1 MKRLFFF
8 VMAILLAFTANAAQE
23 SYRLPFVELQNGS
36 TKIPFVEH
44 EWVLGTERADWSL
57 YLEKGMLKE
66 HKSMYEFHGATAY
79 KKPYYSDA
87 LKTKVSKIYTYG
99 VLNCNEA
106 NLYILIEWYVD
117 VNENIVFKS
126 SHEFGTYIVEMLT
139 PSSARN
145 DIYNQICKETI

>member
-1 MKRLFFF
+1 MA
-8 VMAILLAFTANAAQE
+8 VMFAFTANAE

-44 EWVLGTERADWSL
+44 EWVLGTERADWLL
-57 YLEKGMLKE
+57 YLEKGMLKNQNQP
-66 HKSMYEFHGATAY
+66 MYEFHGATVY

-87 LKTKVSKIYTYG
+87 LKTKISKIYTYG

-117 VNENIVFKS
+117 VNENVVFKS
-126 SHEFGTYIVEMLT
+126 SHEFGSYIVEMLSPIT
-139 PSSARN
+139 ARN

>member
-8 VMAILLAFTANAAQE
+8 VMAVMFAFTANAGQE

-87 LKTKVSKIYTYG
+87 LKMEVSKIYTYG

-106 NLYILIEWYVD
+106 NLYILFEWYVD
-117 VNENIVFKS
+117 ENENIVFKS
-126 SHEFGTYIVEMLT
+126 THEFGTYVVEMLT

-145 DIYNQICKETI
+145 DVYNQICKETI

>member
-1 MKRLFFF
+1 MKRLFLFI
-8 VMAILLAFTANAAQE
+8 MAIMFAFTANAE
-23 SYRLPFVELQNGS
+23 PYRLPFVELQNGS

-44 EWVLGTERADWSL
+44 EWVLGTERTDWSL

-66 HKSMYEFHGATAY
+66 HKSMYEFHGATVY
-79 KKPYYSDA
+79 KKPYYSDSI
-87 LKTKVSKIYTYG
+87 KTEISKIYTYG

-106 NLYILIEWYVD
+106 NLYILVEWYVD

-126 SHEFGTYIVEMLT
+126 SHEFGTYVVEMLT
-139 PSSARN
+139 PITARN